1 AGILVNSITGE
12 PVRRA
17 TVAVLAESNSRTIA
31 SVGSD
36 SEGRFSLERLPAAS
50 YQLTASKR
58 GFRTGFFDEHDEFSS
73 AIVTGADQDT
83 THLVFRLTPNA
94 VLRGVVSG
102 DGGDPVDGARVLL
115 FQRPQHHDPGERT
128 TQVDATVTDDTG
140 AYEFSN
146 LASGEYLLAVDGVA

>member
-1 AGILVNSITGE
+1 MVNSITGE

-31 SVGSD
+31 SVVSD
-36 SEGRFSLERLPAAS
+36 SEGRFSLDRLPAAS
-50 YQLTASKR
+50 YQLTAAKR

-83 THLVFRLTPNA
+83 THLMFRLMPNA

-102 DGGDPVDGARVLL
+102 DGGDPVEGARVLL
-115 FQRPQHHDPGERT
+115 FQRPQHRGPGGT
-128 TQVDATVTDDTG
+128 NHTNG
-140 AYEFSN
+140 CN
-146 LASGEYLLAVDGVA
+146 CH